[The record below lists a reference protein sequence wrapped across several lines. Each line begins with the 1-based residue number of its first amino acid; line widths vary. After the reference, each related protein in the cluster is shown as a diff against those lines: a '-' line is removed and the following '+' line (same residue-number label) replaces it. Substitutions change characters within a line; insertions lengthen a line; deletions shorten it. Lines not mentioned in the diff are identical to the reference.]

1 MNGTTADISLIL
13 DSMESLPLEKAMAID
28 LMERFDEKFVGSA
41 LHLPGILK
49 GIQNRFLVQ
58 STGSKRFSE
67 YRTLYW
73 DTNNLDFFKDH
84 SRGKSKRAKIRK
96 RLYTE
101 TNTSFLEIKR
111 SVSGKTFKT
120 RVRSEFTETFSENDL
135 SFLTLNGFD
144 CASLT
149 PVLYIEYQRI
159 ILWDKAMEGRMT
171 IDLVFTPYRHEKTD
185 IFDNIF
191 IFEIKGSRAY
201 INKTIRSIDYPI
213 DRNRTSFTKYG
224 IGLIHNMEM
233 DTQNAKGLFSIYK
246 KLLKLNQPFDE

>member
-1 MNGTTADISLIL
+1 MNGTSSDIATIL
-13 DSMESLPLEKAMAID
+13 NSMEILPLEKAITID
-28 LMERFDEKFVGSA
+28 LMERFDEKFVGSVQ
-41 LHLPGILK
+41 HLPGILR
-49 GIQNRFLVQ
+49 GIEDRFMVQ
-58 STGSKRFSE
+58 ATGTKRYSE

-73 DTNNLDFFKDH
+73 DTPTLDFFKDH

-96 RLYTE
+96 RIYTE

-120 RVRSEFTETFSENDL
+120 RVRSEFNEQFTESDL
-135 SFLTLNGFD
+135 SFLSLNGFD
-144 CASLT
+144 GNSLV
-149 PVLYIEYQRI
+149 PILYIEYQRI

-201 INKTIRSIDYPI
+201 INKTIRSIDFPI

-224 IGLIHNMEM
+224 IGLIHSMDM
-233 DTQNAKGLFSIYK
+233 DTQNAKGLFTIYK
-246 KLLKLNQPFDE
+246 NLLKLNQPFDE